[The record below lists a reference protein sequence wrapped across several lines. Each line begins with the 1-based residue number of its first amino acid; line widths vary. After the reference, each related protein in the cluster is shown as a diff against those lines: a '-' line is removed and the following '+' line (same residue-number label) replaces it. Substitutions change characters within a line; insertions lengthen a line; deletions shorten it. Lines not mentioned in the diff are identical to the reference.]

1 MYNLLYTVLAPVGIS
16 LTTSMSFLGNY
27 NDLPSCQAAIREIY
41 VVKFNAPG
49 QRNPALVKAI
59 QTQIDFQKEF
69 LCVPAKKG

>member
-1 MYNLLYTVLAPVGIS
+1 MYNLLYMIMVAQSPM
-16 LTTSMSFLGNY
+16 MSFLGNY

-49 QRNPALVKAI
+49 QRSPALDKAI

-69 LCVPAKKG
+69 LCVPVKKG